1 MFPQK
6 MTTSVAKASKSESST
21 KHNDRKTKLQDA
33 SEDKKKKF
41 YQQKGHTHIIQKFTH
56 LNEDLIIKDER
67 KMYDDIF
74 EDAVQ
79 KYNAK
84 QKRDDRKVGRGKALT
99 RREKNLKI
107 VLLSKALDFRKMKK
121 SDRQKFL
128 AGLKP
133 QDEASKQLKAF
144 LQATSSQTRK
154 ELRKELTQV
163 KHAETLGEA
172 YYLKQLHSKQ
182 STTHRE
188 FIMQLGNAADFNQ
201 IDPNNSKRILKSYD
215 RKDQTGIWQKSK
227 HVLADYVKNFEK
239 RNPYMKI
246 CNASIH
252 MDEQSPHLHLQVI
265 SVADTSRTTARGK
278 KRNGLTIKNSFN
290 GALECE
296 GYKRKAKDNRS
307 QFEDWSG
314 DEQKELA
321 RLMEKELGVTRKRSK
336 TNKFKNVHE
345 YKDYQRQA
353 EQELDKVDSYK
364 NKTKQQV
371 KTYNS
376 NRIVLQDQLARLN
389 QNQDKLDTL
398 QNYPKLVL
406 AYKKQASDAQSK
418 QKDAEMKRDKALQEK
433 AGAEKLRDDAN
444 RQAQVANANLVN
456 QLKQRQKD
464 QEAREKLLEARERD
478 VNAKVLGGT
487 DSNGNRVEGLLTR
500 EARLTDREKKV
511 KEKET
516 KLQDVDAKIATK
528 RKMLADYS
536 SNLDK
541 KKQQIL
547 TKKNSE
553 LHSDYKK
560 LKVKYSKDFEQFKE
574 KNQTGS
580 KLVTYASYIYHRCAE
595 TFIKSID
602 PSTANTYKTDTYNTS
617 KTRHSM
623 AYDLARG
630 CYQNNDALSGKTG
643 LEACLELAK
652 GRKKRIWQALKA
664 TGKTFAQLVNTG
676 QVKSL
681 VKDLDSVDENG
692 LDDEAI
698 KQASVDA
705 MKQEQ
710 KRQEFLQKQKED
722 HLNKIRNLHFHVAT
736 KSKPRKN
743 DFTDDNF

>member
-1 MFPQK
+1 MFPQE
-6 MTTSVAKASKSESST
+6 MTTSVAKGSKTESST
-21 KHNDRKTKLQDA
+21 KHNNRKTNLQDA
-33 SEDKKKKF
+33 NEDKKKKF
-41 YQQKGHTHIIQKFTH
+41 YQQKGHSHIIAKYTY
-56 LNEDLIIKDER
+56 LNQDLIIKDER

-84 QKRDDRKVGRGKALT
+84 QKRDDRKIGRGKALT

-128 AGLKP
+128 AGLKL
-133 QDEASKQLKAF
+133 QDESSKQLKTF
-144 LQATSSQTRK
+144 LQVTSSQTRK
-154 ELRKELTQV
+154 ELRKELTQA
-163 KHAETLGEA
+163 KHALTLGEA
-172 YYLKQLHSKQ
+172 YYLKQMHSKQ
-182 STTHRE
+182 SATHKE
-188 FIMQLGNAADFNQ
+188 FIMQLGNANDFNE

-215 RKDQTGIWQKSK
+215 RKAPNEIWQKSK
-227 HVLADYVKNFEK
+227 HVLEDYVKNFEK

-265 SVADTSRTTARGK
+265 TVADTSRTTARGK

-290 GALECE
+290 GALESQ

-307 QFEDWSG
+307 QFEDWSAN
-314 DEQKELA
+314 EQQELA
-321 RLMEKELGVTRKRSK
+321 KLMQKELGVTRKLSK

-345 YKDYQRQA
+345 YKEYQRQA
-353 EQELDKVDSYK
+353 EHEIDKVKAYK
-364 NKTKQQV
+364 MKTRQQV

-376 NRIVLQDQLARLN
+376 NKNVLQDQADRLN
-389 QNQDKLDTL
+389 QNQDKLDNL

-418 QKDAEMKRDKALQEK
+418 QKEAEKAREKAFQEK
-433 AGAEKLRDDAN
+433 ADAEKSRDNAN

-456 QLKQRQKD
+456 QLNQRQKD
-464 QEAREKLLEARERD
+464 QEVHEKRLEARERNLN
-478 VNAKVLGGT
+478 VKELGGT

-516 KLQDVDAKIATK
+516 KLQDFDAKIATK
-528 RKMLADYS
+528 QKMLADYS

-574 KNQTGS
+574 KSQTGS
-580 KLVTYASYIYHRCAE
+580 KFVTYASYIYHRCAE

-602 PSTANTYKTDTYNTS
+602 PSTANTYQTDTYNTS
-617 KTRHSM
+617 KTSHSM

-630 CYQNNDALSGKTG
+630 RYQNNDALSGKTG

-664 TGKTFAQLVNTG
+664 TGKTFVSLVNTK
-676 QVKSL
+676 QVNSL
-681 VKDLDSVDENG
+681 VKDLDAVDEAG
-692 LDDEAI
+692 LTDEAV
-698 KQASVDA
+698 KQANAES

-710 KRQEFLQKQKED
+710 KRQEVLQKQKED
-722 HLNKIRNLHFHVAT
+722 HLTKIKNLHFHVDT
-736 KSKPRKN
+736 KSRNNTK
-743 DFTDDNF
+743 DFDDNF